1 MLRVDATGHPTAQA
15 SRDMRSSPEIK
26 AEIQERLGF
35 VPAFFEPAEPVP
47 ALLESLWQQS
57 RASYFDN
64 PLPAV
69 FKERAAAC
77 VALQSRVLYALQHHC
92 CALRAL
98 GASGSEILRL
108 LEGAGSLSAA
118 RMDEHVALLASCP
131 DRLAV
136 WPEPESPLERALL
149 AAVAVDFAD
158 PRLAPAVRPH
168 LVRILGP
175 EEHAHWVAFLGYLH
189 VFQQWVL
196 SHPELWH
203 RRDEPVQ
210 ACLPGLLAEEP
221 GVARF
226 LAPRDPGPDAA
237 PGSRAAPEPMA
248 GPRLAALVDAA
259 MLAIIETDRIG
270 VIQFASAHT
279 AQIFGHAPED
289 LIGRPIEALIPERY
303 ARAHE
308 GLRQGFLAAPSV
320 RTMGGLRTVHGLH
333 RDGREMPLE
342 IGLAPTSSG
351 GAVATIVDI
360 SARMPVQEALRR
372 VGAARERLSRMF
384 AGGMASDAMYHDVLD
399 FLLELFDSEFGFFG
413 YIDQHGSLVCPSMT
427 RQVWD
432 SYQVE
437 DKAIVF
443 PRNLWG
449 GLWGR
454 VLLEKRC
461 LFKNEEHVV
470 PAGHRPLHR
479 SLGAPLLFGGELI
492 GSLHVANRAWDY
504 DEIDAQVMQ
513 AIADQMAPL
522 LAARRAEDDL
532 RRSNADL
539 EQFASVASHDLQEPL
554 RTVTS
559 FAELLVK
566 RYDSQLDER
575 GKGYLRHVIEG
586 AARMQRLVRDMLAV
600 ARPGGVKGSRARI
613 AGHTNSSQIV
623 DHVIEDLQASMDECG
638 AQITRDELP
647 ELAMDRSQAA
657 QLFKN
662 LLGNAIKFRRE
673 EPPRVHVSAQRQG
686 HQWLFSVSDNGIG
699 IAPEHGD
706 RIFQMFQRAQDPAR
720 YPGSGIG
727 LAVAKRIVERHG
739 GRIWFESRLGQG
751 TTFYFVL
758 PAQLR

>member
-1 MLRVDATGHPTAQA
+1 
-15 SRDMRSSPEIK
+15 MRSSREIK

-57 RASYFDN
+57 RAAYLDN
-64 PLPAV
+64 PLPGV
-69 FKERAAAC
+69 FKERAGAC
-77 VALQSRVLYALQHHC
+77 VAMQSRVLYALQHHC
-92 CALRAL
+92 CALHAL

-108 LEGAGSLSAA
+108 LEGAGSLIAEQ
-118 RMDEHVALLASCP
+118 MDGHVALLASCP
-131 DRLAV
+131 DRLEA

-149 AAVAVDFAD
+149 TAASVDFAD
-158 PRLAPAVRPH
+158 PRLALALRPH

-175 EEHAHWVAFLGYLH
+175 EKHAHWVALLGYLH

-203 RRDEPVQ
+203 RRDAPVQ
-210 ACLPGLLAEEP
+210 ARLPGLLAEEP
-221 GVARF
+221 GIARF
-226 LAPRDPGPDAA
+226 LAPGDPGPDAA
-237 PGSRAAPEPMA
+237 PAPMTGA
-248 GPRLAALVDAA
+248 RMAALIDSAP
-259 MLAIIETDRIG
+259 LAIIETDRSG
-270 VIQFASAHT
+270 VIRFASAHT
-279 AQIFGHAPED
+279 ARIFGHAPED
-289 LIGRPIEALIPERY
+289 LIGRSIEVLVPKRY
-303 ARAHE
+303 GREHE
-308 GLRQGFLAAPSV
+308 ALRQGFLAAPSV
-320 RTMGGLRTVHGLH
+320 RMMGGLRNVHGLH
-333 RDGREMPLE
+333 RDGREIPLE
-342 IGLAPTSSG
+342 IGLAPTSSLPG

-360 SARMPVQEALRR
+360 SARTPAQEALRR

-384 AGGMASDAMYHDVLD
+384 SGGMGSDAMYGEVLD

-413 YIDQHGSLVCPSMT
+413 YVDQQGSLVCPSMT
-427 RQVWD
+427 RHVWD
-432 SYQVE
+432 ACEVE

-443 PRNLWG
+443 PRHLWG

-461 LFKNEEHVV
+461 LFKNDAHVV
-470 PAGHRPLHR
+470 PAGHLPLHR
-479 SLGAPLLFGGELI
+479 SLGAPLLYGGELI

-513 AIADQMAPL
+513 AIADQIAPL
-522 LAARRAEDDL
+522 LAARRAEDEL

-559 FAELLVK
+559 FAELLGQ
-566 RYDSQLDER
+566 RYGSRLDER
-575 GKGYLRHVIEG
+575 GNGYLRHVLEG

-600 ARPGGVKGSRARI
+600 ARPGGVKGSRVRV
-613 AGHTNSSQIV
+613 AGHAACSEIV

-638 AQITRDELP
+638 AQVTRDELP
-647 ELAMDRSQAA
+647 ELAVDRSQAA

-662 LLGNAIKFRRE
+662 LLGNAIKFRGQ

-699 IAPEHGD
+699 IEPEHGD
-706 RIFQMFQRAQDPAR
+706 KIFQMFQRAHEQGR

-739 GRIWFESRLGQG
+739 GRIWFESRPGRG

-758 PAQLR
+758 PAQFR